1 MSVRQDERGERMRR
15 RSVVT
20 VLTLACWTANAIMAG
35 SGAAAQR
42 FNAPQGH
49 VENVSFEQ
57 VTGGVINIFYDL
69 VSDTPNAV
77 FTIDVKA
84 SDDGGKTFNLKPS
97 AITGDVADVKAGRR
111 KKIVW
116 RSGQDVAVLAFDQ
129 LKFDVVATSG
139 PAGPRPGAEPGAPPA
154 AAAPPPSG
162 SNTKVIVG
170 VAAGGAAIAALL
182 LARKSSSP
190 AIPPCTF
197 TVTPTAINAAFGG
210 ESDNVTVSPSP
221 SGCSPNS
228 WTASA
233 SAGFVTVSPAS
244 GSGSGQVTLAIAA
257 NGTSAPR
264 TATATIAGATVAVTQ
279 AAAPTCTAGASP
291 SPVTVPSSGGQ
302 QGPVNVTMTPA
313 GCAPNTWTVAA
324 TTNPG
329 GFITNITPTSGSGNG
344 TFTFTASQNT
354 GAARSGTITVTNP
367 NSSFPIPV
375 IQNPPTCTYSVTVSA
390 GHVALGGGTVT
401 VTITNTQNCSWSA
414 TFNPNPTNML
424 KFNNMSSDGLT
435 ATGVGTTPLMVQ
447 VSALASGTRTG
458 TVIVTDVA
466 TNTQKGS
473 VNITQP

>member
-1 MSVRQDERGERMRR
+1 MSRR
-15 RSVVT
+15 PLVT
-20 VLTLACWTANAIMAG
+20 MLVLACWAASAIMAG
-35 SGAAAQR
+35 PGFAAQR

-69 VSDTPNAV
+69 VSDTSDAV

-97 AITGDVADVKAGRR
+97 AITGDVSDVKAGRR

-139 PAGPRPGAEPGAPPA
+139 PAGPRPAAEPGAPA
-154 AAAPPPSG
+154 ATTTPPPSG
-162 SNTKVIVG
+162 SNTKVIVA
-170 VAAGGAAIAALL
+170 VAGGGAAVAAIL
-182 LARKSSSP
+182 LAKKSSP
-190 AIPPCTF
+190 APPPGCTF
-197 TVTPTAINAAFGG
+197 AVSPTAITAASGG
-210 ESDNVTVSPSP
+210 ETDSVTVSLSP

-228 WTASA
+228 WTAST
-233 SAGFVTVSPAS
+233 SSSFVTVSPGS
-244 GSGSGQVTLAIAA
+244 GSGSGQVTLTCAA
-257 NGTSAPR
+257 NNTSAAR
-264 TATATIAGATVAVTQ
+264 TATATIAGQAVTITQ
-279 AAAPTCTAGASP
+279 GAPPTCTVGASP

-302 QGPVNVTMTPA
+302 QGPVNVTLTPA
-313 GCAPNTWTVAA
+313 GCAPNTWTAAA
-324 TTNPG
+324 TTNPAT
-329 GFITNITPTSGSGNG
+329 FITNLTPTSGTGDG
-344 TFTFTASQNT
+344 PFTFTASQNT
-354 GAARSGTITVTNP
+354 GAARSGTITLTNP
-367 NSSFPIPV
+367 NSSFPISV
-375 IQNPPTCTYSVTVSA
+375 VQNPPTCTYSVTVSA
-390 GHVALGGGTVT
+390 THVALGGGTVT
-401 VTITNTQNCSWSA
+401 VTITNTQNCSWRA

-473 VNITQP
+473 VNIIQP